1 MRYQLILFI
10 ILFSLF
16 ACGGLP
22 SVRETRYTSDTFEPT
37 ANVEVLQTWPRD
49 RKYLEIAELEVST
62 GAKANNALRDKAK
75 EMGADAIV
83 IGPVHRHGQVQ
94 VPIGGTIS
102 DGPAG
107 SFRGVPLNSV
117 RAVAIK
123 YQP

>member
-1 MRYQLILFI
+1 MLC
-10 ILFSLF
+10 SLL
-16 ACGGLP
+16 ACGLP
-22 SVRETRYTSDTFEPT
+22 TVQEMRYTSDTFEPT
-37 ANVEVLQTWPRD
+37 ATVEVLQTWPRD
-49 RKYLEIAELEVST
+49 RKYLEIAELEVSAS
-62 GAKANNALRDKAK
+62 AKANNALVDKAK

-83 IGPVHRHGQVQ
+83 IGPTHQHGQVH

>member
-1 MRYQLILFI
+1 MRYKLILLI

-16 ACGGLP
+16 ACSGLP
-22 SVRETRYTSDTFEPT
+22 SVREMRYTMDTFEPT
-37 ANVEVLQTWPRD
+37 ANAEVLQTWPRD
-49 RKYLEIAELEVST
+49 RKYLEIAELEVSA
-62 GAKANNALRDKAK
+62 GSKANNALLERAK
-75 EMGADAIV
+75 EIGADAIV
-83 IGPVHRHGQVQ
+83 IGPPHQHGQVH

>member
-1 MRYQLILFI
+1 MRYQLILLI
-10 ILFSLF
+10 MLCSLL
-16 ACGGLP
+16 ACSSLP
-22 SVRETRYTSDTFEPT
+22 TVQEMRYTSDTFEPT
-37 ANVEVLQTWPRD
+37 VNVEVLQTWPRD
-49 RKYLEIAELEVST
+49 RKYLEIAELEVAA
-62 GAKANNALRDKAK
+62 GAKANNALRDKAM

-83 IGPVHRHGQVQ
+83 VGPPHRHGQVQ

>member
-1 MRYQLILFI
+1 MRYQLILLI
-10 ILFSLF
+10 MLCSLS
-16 ACGGLP
+16 ACGLP
-22 SVRETRYTSDTFEPT
+22 TVQEMRYTSDTFEPT
-37 ANVEVLQTWPRD
+37 ATVEVLQTWPRD
-49 RKYLEIAELEVST
+49 RKYLEIAELEVSAS
-62 GAKANNALRDKAK
+62 AKANNALVDKAK

-83 IGPVHRHGQVQ
+83 IGPTHQHGQVH

>member
-1 MRYQLILFI
+1 MRYKLILLI
-10 ILFSLF
+10 VLFTLA
-16 ACGGLP
+16 ACGLP
-22 SVRETRYTSDTFEPT
+22 SVQEVRYTMDTFEPT

-49 RKYLEIAELEVST
+49 RKYLEIAELEVSA
-62 GAKANNALRDKAK
+62 GSKANNALLERAK
-75 EMGADAIV
+75 EIGADAIV
-83 IGPVHRHGQVQ
+83 IGPTHQHGQVH

-117 RAVAIK
+117 HAVAIK

>member
-1 MRYQLILFI
+1 MRYQLILLI
-10 ILFSLF
+10 ILCSLF

-22 SVRETRYTSDTFEPT
+22 SVRETRYTSDIFEPT
-37 ANVEVLQTWPRD
+37 ANIEVLQTWPRD
-49 RKYLEIAELEVST
+49 RKYLEMAELEVAAGT
-62 GAKANNALRDKAK
+62 KANDALRDKAM

-83 IGPVHRHGQVQ
+83 VGPAHRHGQVQ

-107 SFRGVPLNSV
+107 SFRGVPLNRV

>member
-1 MRYQLILFI
+1 MRYRLILLI

-22 SVRETRYTSDTFEPT
+22 TVREMRYTSDTFEPT

-49 RKYLEIAELEVST
+49 RKYLEIAELEVAA
-62 GAKANNALRDKAK
+62 GAKANNALRDKAM

-83 IGPVHRHGQVQ
+83 VGPPHQHGQVH

>member
-1 MRYQLILFI
+1 M
-10 ILFSLF
+10 
-16 ACGGLP
+16 
-22 SVRETRYTSDTFEPT
+22 RYTSDTFEPT

-49 RKYLEIAELEVST
+49 RKYLEIAELEVSA
-62 GAKANNALRDKAK
+62 GAKANNALLDKAK

-83 IGPVHRHGQVQ
+83 IGPPHRHSQVQ

>member
-1 MRYQLILFI
+1 MRYKLILLI

-16 ACGGLP
+16 ACGHP
-22 SVRETRYTSDTFEPT
+22 TVREMRYTLDTFEPT
-37 ANVEVLQTWPRD
+37 ANVDVLQTWPQD
-49 RKYLEIAELEVST
+49 RKYLEIAELEVSAS
-62 GAKANNALRDKAK
+62 AKANNALLDKAR
-75 EMGADAIV
+75 EIGADAIV
-83 IGPVHRHGQVQ
+83 IGAVHQHGQVQ